1 MHDSFY
7 DLNRKIVA
15 EYGSKKFLSERDPF
29 STGSICVA
37 SSVDASGHHS
47 GALVMKDCY
56 KTISIEMTIYED
68 SELEERLSKIDT
80 MVSEL
85 EKFKAVLIEHDEIR
99 RKTEKEH
106 KEHKEKLKQKE
117 QEAKENKE
125 PQHGS

>member
-7 DLNRKIVA
+7 DLNRKIVT

-37 SSVDASGHHS
+37 SSVDASGNHS

-56 KTISIEMTIYED
+56 KTISIEMSIYED

-106 KEHKEKLKQKE
+106 KEHKEKLKQNQ
-117 QEAKENKE
+117 QESKENKE